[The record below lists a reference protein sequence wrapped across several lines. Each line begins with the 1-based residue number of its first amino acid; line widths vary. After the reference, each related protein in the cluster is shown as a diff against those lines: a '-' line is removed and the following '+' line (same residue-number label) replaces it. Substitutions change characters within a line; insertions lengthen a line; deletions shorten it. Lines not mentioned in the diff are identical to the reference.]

1 MLHSLQLLF
10 SEKDGDPVRK
20 SFLLILVL
28 LLAVCT
34 FASAETEYA
43 LEACSGKIQISE
55 NDYIVLTPSN
65 LAEHPDLLAS
75 IGKSQEELVQDWTE
89 RGVVLQAWNKRKDVC
104 LEVSVFQDAESARY
118 YDLEQQSR
126 QVRNEYLKLHQKAE
140 KNSQVGYSLF
150 DIEWKKQKLG
160 GNFLK
165 YEYKHTVGDTIE
177 RGLARKTVRNGYTI
191 LLDYKVYGRR
201 PTRSDDSYL
210 NKIANT
216 IEFEVRELPAAGT
229 ASSDDSAGETSS
241 ADVLPDA
248 SGLMT
253 ITTYP
258 PKNTNT
264 GTFTIEGTAYPESEI
279 IFVAMR
285 YTETATAQ
293 HYNAITNKRGQFK
306 INVVLPETGVYHSAI
321 NMYVN
326 NSEKPV
332 ADQILNEIN
341 YNKTVLPY
349 TLDNPIPEQ
358 LTTDELVISGHTD
371 KGVTIQ
377 CLVTTPNSTFDKTVR
392 TNGTGV
398 FKFKVPTKDEA
409 EYDIALVFSKANLNT
424 ERVHVTATRNLSPQ
438 DVQDRAVEKALH
450 PAYNTLV
457 RNINS
462 YIGETIW
469 FDAYVL
475 SVDQSGDE
483 WLIKAACKKNG
494 EKYSNF
500 LYYSAS
506 ADPNLTVGE
515 KVRLY
520 GICRGTYQDVSEEGA
535 ESNCPDFD
543 FQFVR

>member
-1 MLHSLQLLF
+1 M
-10 SEKDGDPVRK
+10 RK
-20 SFLLILVL
+20 SFLLILFLL
-28 LLAVCT
+28 LLAACT
-34 FASAETEYA
+34 FAYAETEYA
-43 LEACSGKIQISE
+43 LEACSGKMQISE
-55 NDYIVLTPSN
+55 DNYIVITPSN
-65 LAEHPDLLAS
+65 LADHPDLLSS
-75 IGKSQEELVQDWTE
+75 IGKSQEELLQDWTE
-89 RGVVLQAWNKRKDVC
+89 RGVVLQAWTKKKDVC
-104 LEVSVFQDAESARY
+104 LEVSVFQDAESDLY

-150 DIEWKKQKLG
+150 NIEWKKQKLG

-165 YEYKHTVGDTIE
+165 YEYKHTVGNTIE
-177 RGLARKTVRNGYTI
+177 RGHARKTVRNGYTI
-191 LLDYKVYGRR
+191 LLDYKVFGRR
-201 PTRSDDSYL
+201 PTASDDSYL

-216 IEFEVRELPAAGT
+216 VEFEVKSTDQPAAT
-229 ASSDDSAGETSS
+229 
-241 ADVLPDA
+241 
-248 SGLMT
+248 GLMT

-285 YTETATAQ
+285 YAETATAH
-293 HYNAITNKRGQFK
+293 HYNTITNKRGQFK
-306 INVVLPETGVYHSAI
+306 INVVLPETGVYHTAI

-341 YNKTVLPY
+341 YNKSVLPY

-377 CLVTTPNSTFDKTVR
+377 CLVTTANSTFDKTVR
-392 TNGTGV
+392 TNGTGL

-409 EYDIALVFSKANLNT
+409 EYDIVLSFTKTNLNS
-424 ERVHVTATRNLSPQ
+424 ERVHVTATRNLSAR
-438 DVQDRAVEKALH
+438 DVQDRTVEKALH

-475 SVDQSGDE
+475 SVEQNGDE
-483 WLIKAACKKNG
+483 WLIKAAAKKNG
-494 EKYSNF
+494 NKYSNF
-500 LYYSAS
+500 LYYSSS
-506 ADPNLTVGE
+506 ADPSLTVGE
-515 KVRLY
+515 KIRLY
-520 GICRGTYQDVSEEGA
+520 GICRGTYQDISEEGA